1 MPADKSK
8 PAKAQPAKS
17 QAAKAEP
24 KASKPAD
31 DTVAAAPVEPD
42 AAPSDEATEDA
53 PLNRAERRAKTKA
66 GGKPQVV
73 AKVQP
78 RNVNSGPAPRQ
89 WANRRS
95 G

>member
-8 PAKAQPAKS
+8 PAKAKTAKTDT
-17 QAAKAEP
+17 AAAT
-24 KASKPAD
+24 PAD
-31 DTVAAAPVEPD
+31 EIVTAPVEP
-42 AAPSDEATEDA
+42 EATDA
-53 PLNRAERRAKTKA
+53 TEGDDVPLNRAERRAKTKA

-73 AKVQP
+73 AKVSP